1 MNRPEPLTPEE
12 RELARLLGRPATSA
26 PSARVDEAVLAAAR
40 AAVGAGAPVAAAD
53 PAPGPTAA
61 RAPRRRTRL
70 PAVLGVAASV
80 VFAVGIAWQLKFDDP
95 TTASAPPPAVE
106 VAADSAAPAAEPVEA
121 PAAARVAAESPAEAP
136 AITESAPARN
146 APPAA
151 AAPPA
156 PVKPLAP
163 ASPPAAPVEA
173 PAPAAE
179 AFSAD
184 TYSAAPPPPAPAQAP
199 AETAAASAAEE
210 RVALDAIQVTGSK
223 IETPRAKS
231 ALRAQRA
238 APAASARGEMPAPAA
253 AMTAPADFGGQPESS
268 AITTAVDADAL
279 LPRRQWIERI
289 RERRD
294 AGDLDTAR
302 ASLKR
307 YLQHYP
313 EVRVPRDL
321 RALLDS

>member
-12 RELARLLGRPATSA
+12 RELARLLGRPATTA

-40 AAVGAGAPVAAAD
+40 AAVGAARAPATAAPASS
-53 PAPGPTAA
+53 PAPGAPA
-61 RAPRRRTRL
+61 RRPRTRL

-95 TTASAPPPAVE
+95 STATARPAAVN
-106 VAADSAAPAAEPVEA
+106 VAADAAAPAPARA
-121 PAAARVAAESPAEAP
+121 PAAPEAAAPEPAPTREPAQAP
-136 AITESAPARN
+136 
-146 APPAA
+146 

-156 PVKPLAP
+156 PAKRQ
-163 ASPPAAPVEA
+163 
-173 PAPAAE
+173 
-179 AFSAD
+179 
-184 TYSAAPPPPAPAQAP
+184 APPPPAPPAP
-199 AETAAASAAEE
+199 AAAAAPAAPMVEAVEADRYNAAAPAPAPAAMAAEPPAEE
-210 RVALDAIQVTGSK
+210 RATLDAIQVTGSK
-223 IETPRAKS
+223 IETPREKPL
-231 ALRAQRA
+231 LRNQRT
-238 APAASARGEMPAPAA
+238 APALSARSEMPAPASKMA
-253 AMTAPADFGGQPESS
+253 APATFGGQPDSS

-294 AGDLDTAR
+294 AGDLETAR
-302 ASLKR
+302 ASLRR

-321 RALLDS
+321 RDLLDS

>member
-12 RELARLLGRPATSA
+12 RELARLLGRPGTSS

-40 AAVGAGAPVAAAD
+40 AAVGTGAAAAAVEA
-53 PAPGPTAA
+53 APGPTAT

-95 TTASAPPPAVE
+95 TTASAPPPAIE
-106 VAADSAAPAAEPVEA
+106 VATDTAAPTAEPAETPAEA
-121 PAAARVAAESPAEAP
+121 RAAAESTIEAP
-136 AITESAPARN
+136 GVTEPVPARN
-146 APPAA
+146 APPTPAH
-151 AAPPA
+151 PPA
-156 PVKPLAP
+156 PVKPIA
-163 ASPPAAPVEA
+163 PAAPVEA

-184 TYSAAPPPPAPAQAP
+184 TYSAAPPPPAPAQGS
-199 AETAAASAAEE
+199 AEKAAEPAAEE

-223 IETPRAKS
+223 IETPRERS

-253 AMTAPADFGGQPESS
+253 AMAAPADFGGQPDSA

-294 AGDLDTAR
+294 AGDLETAR
-302 ASLKR
+302 ASLRR

>member
-12 RELARLLGRPATSA
+12 RELARLLGRPASSA
-26 PSARVDEAVLAAAR
+26 PPARVDEAVLAAAR
-40 AAVGAGAPVAAAD
+40 AAVGAGAPAAATE
-53 PAPGPTAA
+53 ASPGTTAA

-95 TTASAPPPAVE
+95 TTTSAPPPAVE
-106 VAADSAAPAAEPVEA
+106 VAADSAAPAAEPT
-121 PAAARVAAESPAEAP
+121 EAP
-136 AITESAPARN
+136 AITEPAPARN

-163 ASPPAAPVEA
+163 ASPPTAPVEA
-173 PAPAAE
+173 PAPAEE

-199 AETAAASAAEE
+199 AEKAAAPAAEE

-223 IETPRAKS
+223 IETPRDRS

-238 APAASARGEMPAPAA
+238 APAASARSEMPAPAA
-253 AMTAPADFGGQPESS
+253 AMAAPADVGGQPESS

-307 YLQHYP
+307 YLQQYP

-321 RALLDS
+321 RALLES